1 VFSHGAVTHHSALRR
16 YSRVIELFVRSSRS
30 LSQFL
35 DGNSNLGVVLWHDE
49 DTTAH
54 ERRRWNRTFSTG
66 IRPVVEQALRDG
78 NRRKWPHVTLNVG
91 FKTEEPGHRRAI
103 WELLTR
109 CTVV

>member
-1 VFSHGAVTHHSALRR
+1 MFSHPALTHHSALRR

-54 ERRRWNRTFSTG
+54 EPTMESYFFNR

-78 NRRKWPHVTLNVG
+78 NRSKWPHVTLNVG
-91 FKTEEPGHRRAI
+91 FKT
-103 WELLTR
+103 
-109 CTVV
+109 

>member
-1 VFSHGAVTHHSALRR
+1 MFSHGAVTHHSALRR

-49 DTTAH
+49 DTTAP
-54 ERRRWNRTFSTG
+54 EPTMESYFFNR
-66 IRPVVEQALRDG
+66 IRPVVEQALQDG